1 MDFIALV
8 FLIIILVFWFL
19 KRPPN
24 NKEKKAPPTFKNDSG
39 IKYGDLSVFDTAP
52 KKWETRDALFWGVI
66 NSGTCINRK
75 GYFLSECER
84 KFYDNLTAWHGNY
97 CDIHCQVSLGQLTTI
112 PKGTLSDEEYRRFSA
127 IVNNMALDYVL
138 VSKKTNKVVCVIEL
152 DDATHQ
158 REKRIER
165 DRKLNKIL
173 SLAKIGF
180 LRVPV
185 GNVDDKPDIWKERD
199 SIH

>member
-1 MDFIALV
+1 MDFIALI
-8 FLIIILVFWFL
+8 FLVILVLWFL
-19 KRPPN
+19 TRPPN
-24 NKEKKAPPTFKNDSG
+24 KGRRKIPPTLKNEHDVE
-39 IKYGDLSVFDTAP
+39 YRDLPVSESTH
-52 KKWETRDALFWGVI
+52 KKWETRDALFWGVV
-66 NSGTCINRK
+66 NSGCCINRK
-75 GYFLSECER
+75 DYFLTRIER
-84 KFYDNLTAWHGNY
+84 AFYERLTVWHGDY
-97 CDIHCQVSLGQLTTI
+97 CYIHCQVSLGQLTTI
-112 PKGTLSDEEYRRFSA
+112 PKGKLSDEEYRRFSA
-127 IVNNMALDYVL
+127 IVNNMALDYVF

-165 DRKLNKIL
+165 DKKLNKIL
-173 SLAKIGF
+173 SLAKIAF